1 MRSSQPD
8 SRDGR
13 EDRGLDDI
21 GEGEFVPVQ
30 QAAGGL
36 EALTRGEVD
45 VQVAT
50 AKRYPRNLK
59 LVLQTAESMATI
71 DEETAASCFYVL
83 PRKRKDEN
91 GKMVP
96 IEGPSVRLA
105 EIIASSWGNMRCQAR
120 IIEEGDTL
128 VTAQGVAWDLERNVA
143 IATEVVRRITD
154 REGRRYSEDMVAQTS
169 NAAASIAFRNAVY
182 RTIPRAY
189 VNRIYNAAKRVAVG
203 DAKTLVQRRVAA
215 MEWWAK
221 TGITQDRVLLA
232 LERKGIEEVDLGDLE
247 KMLGWRTAVKEGR
260 TKLDEIFPPAP
271 MAEGTVK
278 VGKGG
283 QVATPPA
290 TPGAPATT
298 PPPAAPSNEPPKQ
311 EAAAPK
317 GSDFD

>member
-1 MRSSQPD
+1 M
-8 SRDGR
+8 
-13 EDRGLDDI
+13 
-21 GEGEFVPVQ
+21 PVQ
-30 QAAGGL
+30 HNTGGL

-45 VQVAT
+45 IQVAT

-59 LVLQTAESMATI
+59 AVLQSAESMATI
-71 DEETAASCFYVL
+71 DEETAASCFFVL

-120 IIEEGDTL
+120 ILDEGDTL

-169 NAAASIAFRNAVY
+169 NAAASIAFRNAVF

-189 VNRIYNAAKRVAVG
+189 VDRIYKAAKRVAVG
-203 DAKTLVQRRVAA
+203 DAKTIVQRRVAA

-221 TGITQDRVLLA
+221 AGITQDRVLAA
-232 LERKGIEEVDLGDLE
+232 LQKPSIEEVGLEDLE
-247 KMLGWRTAVKEGR
+247 KLMGWRTAVRENR
-260 TKLDEIFPPAP
+260 ATLDEIFPAAP
-271 MAEGTVK
+271 MADGTVK
-278 VGKGG
+278 VGKNG
-283 QVATPPA
+283 QASTPVQEHVEPKTGEVSEA
-290 TPGAPATT
+290 D
-298 PPPAAPSNEPPKQ
+298 PSESKQ
-311 EAAAPK
+311 
-317 GSDFD
+317 